1 MGSIEEL
8 EKYAKENNVPIIQ
21 KDGLNFIVDYIR
33 NNNIKKILEIW
44 TAIGY
49 SAINI
54 SLINPEIQ
62 ITTIERNKEM
72 YDKAHLNI
80 KKFNLE
86 KRINIIFGD
95 ALTTK
100 INGKY
105 DLIFIDAAKAQYI
118 KFFEKYKVNLNK
130 NGIIIT
136 DNLNFH
142 GLTNNIENI
151 QSKNLK
157 ALVKKI
163 NNYKEFLKENQE
175 FNTKFY
181 EIGDGIAV
189 SKMDWFPFFS

>member
-33 NNNIKKILEIW
+33 NNNIKKILEIG

-49 SAINI
+49 SAINMA
-54 SLINPEIQ
+54 LINPEIQ

-86 KRINIIFGD
+86 KRINIILGD

-130 NGIIIT
+130 KGVIIT

-163 NNYKEFLKENQE
+163 NNYKDFLKENQE

-189 SKMDWFPFFS
+189 SKMD

>member
-21 KDGLNFIVDYIR
+21 KDGLNFMVDYIR
-33 NNNIKKILEIW
+33 NNNIKKILEIG

-49 SAINI
+49 SAINMA
-54 SLINPEIQ
+54 LINPEIQ

-189 SKMDWFPFFS
+189 SKMD

>member
-33 NNNIKKILEIW
+33 NNNIKKILEIG

-49 SAINI
+49 SAINMA
-54 SLINPEIQ
+54 LINPKIQ

-189 SKMDWFPFFS
+189 SKMD

>member
-33 NNNIKKILEIW
+33 NNNIKKILEIG

-49 SAINI
+49 SAINMA
-54 SLINPEIQ
+54 LINPEIQ

-163 NNYKEFLKENQE
+163 NNYKDFLKENQE

-189 SKMDWFPFFS
+189 SKMD

>member
-33 NNNIKKILEIW
+33 NNNIKKILEIG

-49 SAINI
+49 SAINMA
-54 SLINPEIQ
+54 LINPEIQ

-151 QSKNLK
+151 QGKNLK

-189 SKMDWFPFFS
+189 SKMD